1 MLIEK
6 CTLEYPQ
13 KYGEKLVKD
22 VKKWGDWV
30 LEEARK
36 ELEEFYPAD
45 VEEKKTALGKTRTES
60 ISVGYI
66 WARTIRCQNPS
77 CEAEIPLMRQ
87 YWLAK
92 KPGKQITLY
101 PYVSGKQVKYKIVGT
116 GYEPMPDGFDPEK
129 GSVSKAIATCPV
141 CGGVTEA
148 KDVRKQFQ
156 QGRSGQRM
164 IAVVLTRREES
175 GKKYRIATEK
185 DLEIYKRAEKR
196 LVEKSAELENEWGIN
211 PVPDEI
217 IPTPCHEVDRPP
229 MYGMRTWGELFN
241 NRQKLALITFTQKVK
256 QAHKEMLRQ
265 KYEEEYAKAVTSY
278 LGLNLDRIAA
288 YCSLLGYWHVSRE
301 IVSPAMQRQA
311 LVMVFD
317 YVENNTLTEFFSWD
331 TNLDWILKVI
341 PHCSRSSKNAI
352 ISQSSATSLPFQDN
366 FFDAIFTDPPY
377 YDNVAYS
384 YLSDFF
390 YVWLKRS
397 MGDLHPDLFS
407 TPATPK
413 KEEIVAYKHD
423 RPWEEA
429 KAFFENLLGKS
440 FKEIYRVLKPD
451 GVAVIVYAHKT
462 TEGWETVI
470 NALLDSGLVI
480 TASWPINT
488 EMQSRLVARE
498 SAALASSIYIV
509 ARKIEKQG
517 TGFYPEVRS
526 QLVSYLNEKMQ
537 RLWNEG
543 ISGGDFFISAIGA
556 GIEVFGKYEKIM
568 DYEGNV
574 IHADKLL
581 EDIRSISTDYAV
593 RQILHNGFASE
604 ISPLSRFYVLWRWNY
619 KDARVPF
626 DEARKLASSIGINLE
641 KEWNK
646 GFIVKEKEFI
656 KVLGPRERSIDDL
669 EKSGELIDVLHHVL
683 LLWESG
689 EKDAL
694 IKRLTKSYGN
704 SEAFYRVAQAVSEC
718 LPIDSKEKKLL
729 EGFLSGRE
737 RIKDEIKESKGQ
749 GKLDKWS

>member
-1 MLIEK
+1 LASSRATNYAALIPAPKNEAERKQKKDFIIELCKWDNSLNKTLIEQARKDILEANGGKPPKVLDPFSGGGAIPLEALRLGCETYANDYNPVAVLIEK

-397 MGDLHPDLFS
+397 MGDLHPDLFFYS
-407 TPATPK
+407 SVHFQA
-413 KEEIVAYKHD
+413 I
-423 RPWEEA
+423 
-429 KAFFENLLGKS
+429 
-440 FKEIYRVLKPD
+440 
-451 GVAVIVYAHKT
+451 
-462 TEGWETVI
+462 I
-470 NALLDSGLVI
+470 NSR
-480 TASWPINT
+480 INS
-488 EMQSRLVARE
+488 Q
-498 SAALASSIYIV
+498 
-509 ARKIEKQG
+509 EKC
-517 TGFYPEVRS
+517 
-526 QLVSYLNEKMQ
+526 N
-537 RLWNEG
+537 
-543 ISGGDFFISAIGA
+543 I
-556 GIEVFGKYEKIM
+556 
-568 DYEGNV
+568 
-574 IHADKLL
+574 
-581 EDIRSISTDYAV
+581 
-593 RQILHNGFASE
+593 
-604 ISPLSRFYVLWRWNY
+604 
-619 KDARVPF
+619 
-626 DEARKLASSIGINLE
+626 
-641 KEWNK
+641 
-646 GFIVKEKEFI
+646 
-656 KVLGPRERSIDDL
+656 
-669 EKSGELIDVLHHVL
+669 
-683 LLWESG
+683 
-689 EKDAL
+689 
-694 IKRLTKSYGN
+694 
-704 SEAFYRVAQAVSEC
+704 
-718 LPIDSKEKKLL
+718 
-729 EGFLSGRE
+729 
-737 RIKDEIKESKGQ
+737 
-749 GKLDKWS
+749 